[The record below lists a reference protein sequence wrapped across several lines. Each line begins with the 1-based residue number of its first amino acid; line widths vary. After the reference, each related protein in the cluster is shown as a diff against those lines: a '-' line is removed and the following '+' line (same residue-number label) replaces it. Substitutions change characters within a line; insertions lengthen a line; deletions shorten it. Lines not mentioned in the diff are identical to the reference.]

1 MSSFAEILE
10 TAPIALKRGVLDL
23 LHSLGFPG
31 WLLALVSALIGIAAI
46 ILIFSTVF
54 ALLSLVERKVLG
66 RIQNRYGPNRAGP
79 FGILQPV
86 ADGIKMLTKQD
97 LVPRVSDTLLH
108 FWAPVLIVIP
118 PLLSLAIIP
127 FGRDMVFIN
136 LSSGILFFFA
146 LGAMTE
152 LAIFM
157 AGWSSRSKFALIGS
171 MRAIAQVIS
180 YEVPLI
186 LAATAV
192 VMMTASLSPSE
203 IVLAQGG
210 YHLGFIPN
218 WFVFTP
224 WGAAAFLLFYIASLA
239 ECNRTP
245 FDLPEGE
252 SELVAG
258 HMTEYSG
265 FKYALFFMGEYFGMI
280 ASTALMVTLF
290 LGGWQPLFPF
300 LEFIPSW
307 AWFFLKF
314 CTLIVTAIWVRGT
327 LPRFRI
333 DHLMNTCWKVFIPM
347 GLVTLLATAL
357 YHYTGGGLPGWL
369 AVLVTLGIPY
379 ALYTRNYNLRYRTA
393 ERTYH
398 FAE

>member
-1 MSSFAEILE
+1 MSSFTETLE
-10 TAPIALKRGVLDL
+10 TAPIALKQGVLDL
-23 LHSLGFPG
+23 LRTFGLPE
-31 WLLALVSALIGIAAI
+31 WLLALVSALIGIGAI
-46 ILIFSTVF
+46 ILVFSTIF
-54 ALLSLVERKVLG
+54 ALLSLVERKVLA
-66 RIQNRYGPNRAGP
+66 RIHNRYGPNRAGP

-86 ADGIKMLTKQD
+86 ADAIKMLTKQD
-97 LVPRVSDTLLH
+97 LVPRASDPVLH
-108 FWAPVLIVIP
+108 FWAPVLILIP
-118 PLLSLAIIP
+118 PLLSLSIIP
-127 FGRDMVFIN
+127 FGRDMVLIN

-146 LGAMTE
+146 LGAMVE
-152 LAIFM
+152 VAIFM

-180 YEVPLI
+180 YELPLI

-192 VMMTASLSPSE
+192 VMMTASLSPTE

-239 ECNRTP
+239 ESNRSP

-280 ASTALMVTLF
+280 AATALTVTLF
-290 LGGWQPLFPF
+290 LGGWQAPLPF

-307 AWFFLKF
+307 VWFFLKF
-314 CTLIVTAIWVRGT
+314 CALLVTTIWIRGT

-347 GLVTLLATAL
+347 GLATLLATAL
-357 YHYTGGGLPGWL
+357 YHYAGGGPLGWL
-369 AVLVTLGIPY
+369 VALVTLGIPY
-379 ALYTRNYNLRYRTA
+379 ALYARNYNLRYRTA